1 MQINTTR
8 CKSCRG
14 EMSPRTLDPIE
25 GEEHGVKLRLEGMP
39 AMQCEA
45 GHKRFVMPEFAIK
58 MMEALMA
65 DPELVALQAANEK
78 GLFRKHYVC
87 PQCGE
92 ALPES
97 GAGRVSARR
106 GVEIPGLEKFAVV
119 LDVPKYR
126 CAKCGGES
134 VEPQKVLV
142 NDLMKASVVAFK
154 SVGITPA

>member
-1 MQINTTR
+1 MQANTTR

-25 GEEHGVKLRLEGMP
+25 GEEHGVKLRIEQMP

-65 DPELVALQAANEK
+65 DAELVQLQAANEK

-97 GAGRVSARR
+97 GDGRVSARR
-106 GVEIPGLEKFAVV
+106 SVEISGLEKFEVV
-119 LDVPKYR
+119 LDVPKYH
-126 CAKCGGES
+126 CTKCGAES

-154 SVGITPA
+154 SAEVTPA

>member
-1 MQINTTR
+1 MQTNTTR
-8 CKSCRG
+8 CKLCKG
-14 EMSPRTLDPIE
+14 EMSMRTLDPLE
-25 GEEHGVKLRLEGMP
+25 GEDHGVKLRIEGMP

-58 MMEALMA
+58 MMEALLA
-65 DPELVALQAANEK
+65 DEGLVTLPTANET

-92 ALPES
+92 ALEGS
-97 GAGRVSARR
+97 GGGRMSARR
-106 GVEIPGLEKFAVV
+106 SVEISGLDKFTVGI
-119 LDVPKYR
+119 DVPNYR

-142 NDLMKASVVAFK
+142 NDLMKASVAAFK
-154 SVGITPA
+154 SADLTPV